1 MIIGI
6 DGNEANVP
14 NRVGVSVYTYEMLSF
29 FQKKSN
35 EAQRFIV
42 YLRKDPSADLPEE
55 TPYFSYRVVKPDFIW
70 SQMSLPV
77 DLFMNKKTDVFFSPA
92 HYAPRVSPVP
102 TVVTIHDLAYK
113 YFPKEFLSSDLYKLN
128 KWTEYSVKKARR
140 VICVS
145 NHTKKDL
152 INFYPQVKD
161 KTTVVLNGF
170 REKKLETKKLELRTK
185 TPYILFVGTIQ
196 PRKNISTLIEAFEKF
211 VETRPN
217 YELKIV
223 GKKGWLYDET
233 LDRIKYSSARNQ
245 INYLGFVNDTELES
259 LYVNAYVTVLPSL
272 YEGFGLPVLE
282 ALSHGSPVIA
292 SNTSS
297 LPEVGGDAVLYCNP
311 DDSKTIVEALEKLQ
325 DPKLRKSLLMKS
337 NKQISKFS
345 WEKCA
350 EETLKIIKSAI

>member
-42 YLRKDPSADLPEE
+42 YIRKDPSADLPEE

-77 DLFMNKKTDVFFSPA
+77 DLFMNKKPDVFFSPA

-152 INFYPQVKD
+152 VNFYPQIKD
-161 KTTVVLNGF
+161 KTAVVLNGF
-170 REKKLETKKLELRTK
+170 REKKLETKKLELRSR

-233 LDRIKYSSARNQ
+233 LDRIKR
-245 INYLGFVNDTELES
+245 LRT
-259 LYVNAYVTVLPSL
+259 VTLTR
-272 YEGFGLPVLE
+272 Y
-282 ALSHGSPVIA
+282 
-292 SNTSS
+292 
-297 LPEVGGDAVLYCNP
+297 
-311 DDSKTIVEALEKLQ
+311 
-325 DPKLRKSLLMKS
+325 R
-337 NKQISKFS
+337 
-345 WEKCA
+345 
-350 EETLKIIKSAI
+350 

>member
-14 NRVGVSVYTYEMLSF
+14 NRVGVSVYTYELLSF

-35 EAQRFIV
+35 EALRFII
-42 YLRKDPSADLPEE
+42 YLRKDPATDLPEE
-55 TPYFSYRVVKPDFIW
+55 TPYFSYRLVKPDFIW

-77 DLFMNKKTDVFFSPA
+77 DLFMNMKPDVFFSPA

-113 YFPKEFLSSDLYKLN
+113 YFPNEFLSSDLYKLN
-128 KWTEYSVKKARR
+128 KWTEYSVKKASQ

-152 INFYPQVKD
+152 ISFYPQVEG

-170 REKKLETKKLELRTK
+170 REKKLDTKKLELKTS

-196 PRKNISTLIEAFEKF
+196 PRKNVSTLIEAFEKF

-233 LDRIKYSSARNQ
+233 LDSIKTSSARNQ
-245 INYLGFVNDTELES
+245 IKYLGFVNDSELES
-259 LYVNAYVTVLPSL
+259 LYGNAYATVLPSF

-282 ALSHGSPVIA
+282 AMSHGSPVIA

-311 DDSKTIVEALEKLQ
+311 DDSNTIVDALEKLQ

-345 WEKCA
+345 WEKSA